1 MNLASIFQV
10 ECQVSIYA
18 RTDCLMNENRS
29 QDQISLPIPK
39 IFLKK
44 NKKLESNAKFSI
56 PNFDS
61 NLKSKF
67 VMIVQDYLGLG
78 MEEILALAQCSNRA

>member
-1 MNLASIFQV
+1 
-10 ECQVSIYA
+10 
-18 RTDCLMNENRS
+18 MNENRS

-44 NKKLESNAKFSI
+44 KKKKIESNAKFSI